1 MMRRKELPMRAICA
15 TAIALL
21 VAASASAQQVTQEN
35 VTGVTNF
42 KRLDTTI
49 ACAGATTA
57 QGIPELKKMGYASV
71 INLRLPSENGA
82 NIDEEAAA
90 AQSAGIHF
98 IHIPFNGSSP
108 DPTVADKF
116 LAAVT
121 ARENQPAFVHC
132 ASGNRAA
139 ALWMVKRLVVD
150 KWDSDRAFEE
160 AKALGLSSPALKQ
173 FATDYAEAHKH

>member
-1 MMRRKELPMRAICA
+1 MRALFPA
-15 TAIALL
+15 AIVLS
-21 VAASASAQQVTQEN
+21 VGASLFAQQVTQET
-35 VTGVTNF
+35 VPGVTNF

-57 QGIPELKKMGYASV
+57 QGVPELKKMGYKSI
-71 INLRLPSENGA
+71 INLRLASETGA
-82 NIDEEAAA
+82 NIDEETAAA
-90 AQSAGIHF
+90 KTAGITF

-108 DPTVADKF
+108 DPAVADKF
-116 LAAVT
+116 VEAVT

-139 ALWMVKRLVVD
+139 ALWMIKRLVVD
-150 KWDSDRAFEE
+150 KWDNDRAYEE
-160 AKALGLSSPALKQ
+160 AKALGLTNAGLKK